1 MIISGQWE
9 AMKGQWEVS
18 GRSLEDHWK
27 VMGWSMVMGVI
38 QLEEMYSVFAFA
50 SAPKEHAAAECDG
63 CCST

>member
-1 MIISGQWE
+1 
-9 AMKGQWEVS
+9 MKGQWEVS
-18 GRSLEDHWK
+18 GRSLEDQWK